1 MDLFDL
7 TGKVAIITGSSR
19 GIGLA
24 IAEAFAR
31 AGAKVAISSRHQ
43 TECDLVAAKI
53 NAAHGKGTALAC
65 AADLADKA
73 SLQNL
78 VDETREALG
87 PMDILVGNAAANTHF
102 GPIATITDDQFRSV
116 LETNLLA
123 NHWLVHMVTPEM
135 IARKGGAIILVSSV
149 GGFTG
154 SSQIGAYNIS
164 KAALMQMTR
173 NLAVEY
179 GRNNIRVNA
188 IAPGT
193 VRTELA
199 RPLWEDPVKEA
210 ERANAT
216 VLGRIGEPEE
226 LAGAALYL
234 ASKAGS
240 FTTGHTLVVDGGR
253 LI

>member
-1 MDLFDL
+1 MDMFDL

-24 IAEAFAR
+24 IADAFAN
-31 AGAKVAISSRHQ
+31 AGCKVAISSRNQ
-43 TECDLVAAKI
+43 AECEAAAERIKAI
-53 NAAHGKGTALAC
+53 HGTGSALAC
-65 AADLADKA
+65 AADLADKP
-73 SLQNL
+73 SLQRL
-78 VDETREALG
+78 VDKTREALG
-87 PMDILVGNAAANTHF
+87 PVDILVGNAAANTHF
-102 GPIATITDDQFRSV
+102 GPIASITDEQFRSV
-116 LETNLLA
+116 LETNVLA
-123 NHWLVHMVTPEM
+123 NHWLVHMVTPDM
-135 IARKGGAIILVSSV
+135 IARKEGAIILVSSV

-154 SSQIGAYNIS
+154 SNQIGAYNIS

-179 GRNNIRVNA
+179 GRDNIRVNA

-210 ERANAT
+210 ERAKAT